1 MYEYLMMNKSE
12 GEEERRW

>member
-1 MYEYLMMNKSE
+1 MMNNSE